1 MKQLFI
7 ILGQGEASMAD
18 KSTKR
23 ILLLLASLL
32 LPPLATLHAADAPRP
47 AKPNLV
53 LIMADDLGYETIGA
67 NGGTS
72 YQTPELDRH
81 RQTGHKARLARHP
94 RQHAASVRW

>member
-1 MKQLFI
+1 
-7 ILGQGEASMAD
+7 MAD

-23 ILLLLASLL
+23 ILLPLASLL

-47 AKPNLV
+47 AKPNLI
-53 LIMADDLGYETIGA
+53 LIMADPRVFWRRQKRGGA